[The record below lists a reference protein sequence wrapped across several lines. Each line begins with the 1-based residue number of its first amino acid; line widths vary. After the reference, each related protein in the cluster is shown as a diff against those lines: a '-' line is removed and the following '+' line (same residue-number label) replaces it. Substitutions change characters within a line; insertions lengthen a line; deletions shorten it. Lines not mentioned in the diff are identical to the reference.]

1 MIREFGT
8 LGFFIKFNQ
17 SASTQIK
24 IVDIFSSSA
33 ASTRL
38 FSASTNS
45 SNNIIFSQSSSCF
58 VNGSIS
64 QTVKDNQ
71 WQHISFTFNP
81 KITTTSSNNF
91 LVRFGQSSSV
101 DFQIQNI
108 YMLDTLLSP
117 LQVSYVHNAFTG
129 GASAIIKTGESS
141 VPSILLIDRNEKNH
155 SSSVTGKIY
164 MPYPSQTKFYGDI
177 SSVHDD
183 ETVAAF
189 TSSKMSNDDTYIDG
203 YKLTNGD
210 LFISLVDNKMYTFN
224 VTGNNSLSEVSI
236 PNGQYVVV
244 SDGITYSNTCWLK
257 TTSGFTELPLL
268 EKIDYF
274 LEEN

>member
-8 LGFFIKFNQ
+8 LGFFIKFNT
-17 SASTQIK
+17 SASAQVK

-64 QTVKDNQ
+64 QTLKDNQ
-71 WQHISFTFNP
+71 WQHVSFTFNP

-108 YMLDTLLSP
+108 YMLDTLASP
-117 LQVSYVHNAFTG
+117 LQISYIHNAFTG

-141 VPSILLIDRNEKNH
+141 VPSILFIDRNEKNH

-164 MPYPSQTKFYGDI
+164 MPFPNQNRFSRDV

-183 ETVAAF
+183 ETVSAF
-189 TSSKMSNDDTYIDG
+189 TTTSMSNDDSYIDG
-203 YKLTNGD
+203 YKLISGD
-210 LFISLVDNKMYTFN
+210 IFISLVDQKMYTFN
-224 VTGNNSLSEVSI
+224 TDRKISEVSI
-236 PNGQYVVV
+236 SNGDYVSV
-244 SDGITYSNTCWLK
+244 SNGITYSNTSWLK
-257 TTSGFTELPLL
+257 TTSGFVELPVLQ
-268 EKIDYF
+268 KIDYF